1 MGMNIVHGSADER
14 VDVGAGC
21 ALSGFV
27 FRSFLAFFFGWRGFV
42 LGLAFRAAVQTLLL
56 FPFLRTFIMCG
67 GFASWWCVVVVAI
80 GALDF

>member
-1 MGMNIVHGSADER
+1 MNIVHGSADEG

-21 ALSGFV
+21 ALSGFL

-56 FPFLRTFIMCG
+56 FLFLRTFIMCG
-67 GFASWWCVVVVAI
+67 AFASWWCVVVVAI